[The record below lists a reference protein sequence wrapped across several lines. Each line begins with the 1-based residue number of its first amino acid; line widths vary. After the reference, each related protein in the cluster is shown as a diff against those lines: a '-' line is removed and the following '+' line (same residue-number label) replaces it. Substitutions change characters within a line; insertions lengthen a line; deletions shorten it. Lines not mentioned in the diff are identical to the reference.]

1 MLTVVKVIVLVIM
14 LFVLANLLGGLY
26 LFPVNDNRM
35 GKKHLISVLGYAL
48 IFSIFSLINQI
59 GIIFQ
64 LRFTIAILISAAI
77 IIIGALL
84 SAIVF
89 RKKWM
94 EILSEYHDELK
105 KDMIF
110 PVIVLLGMILLSL
123 FFTKTDFSNSS
134 QLIAMTEC
142 YQKDT
147 MTTMNATFYFI
158 FAGLAKLISVHPL
171 IIAKSSGILLLPV
184 FFLCYDC
191 LGNIMFQNEYAKKW
205 FITIAVIFMAIGNSC
220 DVIFSCDSEK
230 VFFVGFLYPFLF
242 LLLFE
247 DEKFNID
254 QKLINILILVAL
266 GNLVGKQGLVLL
278 IVTIVIVFAARLIK
292 QPLQKIFLII
302 ENKKVQKDSNQK
314 EDCEVEDFMNSK
326 KGKVL
331 WIGNLFLIPIIIVL
345 LFSIYKL
352 NTKINSVFTITQE
365 QKQEIT
371 KLNQTSISRF
381 TEADGMS
388 FITCDTGSDQTY
400 KLYQLNMNEDAGGL
414 GYVLQL
420 PSGGLVIIDGGYY
433 GDGSALRE
441 FIKSQ
446 GGNVQAWILTHPH
459 FDHIGAFLNCMT
471 EGSEGITVQNV
482 YYSPFTR
489 EFFENSSN
497 PQNDLNKEAN
507 NFDDFENVKEQ
518 MKDTTFIPMNKGD
531 QLNLEGMNINC
542 LWSFDSTIDDIND
555 NSLVLKIEMNGVSL
569 LITGDITEKIVDKLI
584 QDGKNDEDY
593 LDVDFIQIPHH
604 GYTGT
609 GAKLYQVTSPQFALL
624 DCSSKEYTENI
635 LNIQE
640 ETVNNLHTNGIG
652 IVKRFE
658 GTNVIVIR

>member
-1 MLTVVKVIVLVIM
+1 MIVLVIM

-26 LFPVNDNRM
+26 LFPMNDNRM
-35 GKKHLISVLGYAL
+35 GKKHLLSVFGYAL
-48 IFSIFSLINQI
+48 IFSIFSLVIQI

-64 LRFTIAILISAAI
+64 LRFTITILISATI

-84 SAIVF
+84 SAFVF
-89 RKKWM
+89 RRKWL
-94 EILSEYHDELK
+94 EILSEYQLK

-110 PVIVLLGMILLSL
+110 PMIVLLGMILLS
-123 FFTKTDFSNSS
+123 FFYTKNDFSNSS

-142 YQKDT
+142 YQKNT
-147 MTTMNATFYFI
+147 MTTMNATFYFF

-171 IIAKSSGILLLPV
+171 IIAKSFSGILLLPI
-184 FFLCYDC
+184 FFLCYDS
-191 LGNIMFQNEYAKKW
+191 LGNSIFHNESAKKW
-205 FITIAVIFMAIGNSC
+205 FTTIAVIFLAIGNSC

-230 VFFVGFLYPFLF
+230 VFLVGFLYPFLF

-254 QKLINILILVAL
+254 QKLINIFILVAL
-266 GNLVGKQGLVLL
+266 GNLVGKQELVLL
-278 IVTIVIVFAARLIK
+278 IVTIVIVYAARLIK
-292 QPLQKIFLII
+292 QPLQKIYLII
-302 ENKKVQKDSNQK
+302 EKNKMKKDLSQK

-326 KGKVL
+326 KGKIL
-331 WIGNLFLIPIIIVL
+331 WIGNLCLIPIIIVL

-365 QKQEIT
+365 QKEEIT
-371 KLNQTSISRF
+371 KLNQFSISRF

-388 FITCDTGSDQTY
+388 FITCDTGSNQTY

-433 GDGSALRE
+433 GDGPAVRE

-446 GGNVQAWILTHPH
+446 GGKVQAWILTHPH
-459 FDHIGAFLNCMT
+459 YDHIGAFLNCMT
-471 EGSEGITVQNV
+471 EESEGITVQNV

-489 EFFENSSN
+489 DFFENSSN
-497 PQNDLNKEAN
+497 LQNDVNEEAN
-507 NFDDFENVKEQ
+507 KFDDFENVKEQ

-542 LWSFDSTIDDIND
+542 LWSFDPTIDDIND
-555 NSLVLKIEMNGVSL
+555 NSLVFRIEMNGVSL

-609 GAKLYQVTSPQFALL
+609 GTKLYQVTSPQFALL